1 MRIAVIGAGGIGG
14 YFGGRLAAAGHEV
27 ALVARGEHLA
37 ALRRDG
43 LTVDSPN
50 GDFAVPPTGLTATG
64 DTAEVGA
71 VDVVLLCVK
80 TWQLDE
86 ALKALPA
93 LMGPETAVITL
104 QNGVEAPVQVAEAV
118 GRDAVWP
125 GTARIIALLAGPGR
139 VRHVGGA
146 GLLTF
151 GEWDGRRSE
160 RVERFA
166 EALTGAGV
174 AVELPADPWVA
185 LWAKLLFVAT
195 AGGLCATVEA
205 PFGVIREQA
214 GTRAM
219 AETAMAEV
227 AAVAAA
233 DGVELPAGI
242 VGETMA
248 FLDGQPAEGTPSLHR
263 DILEGKR
270 SELDAWTGSVV
281 RLGERTGTPTPVCAF
296 VYGILSAREA
306 HRRGPNPAAA
316 PAG

>member
-14 YFGGRLAAAGHEV
+14 YFGGRLAVAGHEV

-43 LTVDSPN
+43 LTVDSPK
-50 GDFAVPPTGLTATG
+50 GDFTLAPAGFTATG
-64 DTAEVGA
+64 DTGEVGP

-86 ALKALPA
+86 AVKALPP
-93 LMGPETAVITL
+93 LMGPGTAVITL
-104 QNGVEAPVQVAEAV
+104 QNGVEAPVEVAEAV

-125 GTARIIALLAGPGR
+125 GTARIIALLAGLGH

-151 GEWDGRRSE
+151 GEWDGRRSA

-166 EALTGAGV
+166 EALNGAGV
-174 AVELPADPWVA
+174 SVELPADPWVA

-219 AETAMAEV
+219 VAAAMTEV

-233 DGVELPAGI
+233 EGVELPADI
-242 VGETMA
+242 VDESMA
-248 FLDGQPAEGTPSLHR
+248 FLDRQPAEGTPSLHR

-270 SELDAWTGSVV
+270 SELEAWTGSVV
-281 RLGERTGTPTPVCAF
+281 RLGKRTGTPTPVCAF
-296 VYGILSAREA
+296 VYTILSAREA
-306 HRRGPNPAAA
+306 SRRG
-316 PAG
+316 